1 MRTKT
6 FFIAIALVALL
17 AVGLGIYVYLRP
29 TTESEEG
36 TSPMI
41 PSGNPIAVVETN
53 LGTFQFE
60 LYLDKAP
67 LTAQNFIALAEKGF
81 YDGLTFHRIVPGFV
95 IQGGDP
101 KGDGTGGPG
110 YTIKGEFNPELKHD
124 AAGVVAMARKGNDP
138 DSAGS
143 QFYITLAPTPNLDG
157 SYAVFGRVIA
167 GLDVVLKIGRVPTDA
182 RDRPLEPVIMERV
195 TIVRP

>member
-1 MRTKT
+1 MSRN
-6 FFIAIALVALL
+6 AWIALGVLFVLGL
-17 AVGLGIYVYLRP
+17 AVGLYVALRP
-29 TTESEEG
+29 SGEREEAA
-36 TSPMI
+36 PAMN
-41 PSGNPIAVVETN
+41 PKNPIAVVETN
-53 LGTFQFE
+53 LGTFTFE
-60 LYLDKAP
+60 LFLDKAP
-67 LTAQNFIALAEKGF
+67 LTAQNFIDLAEKGF
-81 YDGLTFHRIVPGFV
+81 YDGLTFHRVVPGFV

-143 QFYITLAPTPNLDG
+143 QFYITLAPAPHLDG
-157 SYAVFGRVIA
+157 QYAIFGRVLE
-167 GLDVVLKIGRVPTDA
+167 GLDVVLAIGKVPTDA
-182 RDRPLEPVIMERV
+182 NARPLEPVIMERV